1 MGNIADYGT
10 IENDFAQYITA
21 TIGELRGEQ
30 FEYDPLI
37 LDDLLPT
44 PAQVITVN
52 SSFPISGTLTSQ
64 NWDKAEGLAI
74 DAVDFLAWA
83 QANAGDHTADPIVYA
98 GFLFGDVSAEYRT
111 YLCIE
116 IAEMAYTV
124 DGPYTFV
131 NIVQAYFTKRQYRTI
146 PGGGETIMTDRKIF
160 DSFRIRLDAIGF
172 GNNLTKVIVLLKPA
186 EVAGVALYT
195 VGMMGVYTDNAGY
208 AGDFAIRSYKK
219 SWLVTEAGLDTEEEP
234 EPEIDYSPT
243 LGPSAKPKGYGQWDP
258 IKSRW
263 DKGSFDDT
271 SDIIPIDNEPTLN
284 PFNMGF
290 LNAYK
295 ITSSAQW
302 QELSA
307 ALFPTIDF
315 TQATD
320 VKDWLSYLTQ
330 VTFVKNR
337 TEFVLGCLAIP
348 CDVPAGGAMV
358 DISAGGSKLV
368 YIDDGEAYNVR
379 SYPVSKPFV
388 TVSCGTIAVPKYW
401 ANFLD
406 YVGTTAKLFLPG
418 VGFIDIKPEYFN
430 GGSIGVKYRFNVID
444 GSFMCYVT
452 SSSGVSNLSNSLIGQ
467 YSGAMCVRL
476 PITGADYSQI
486 ASGLVS
492 AIGAAGAAAAT
503 GGATAPLTGAT
514 VANLTNTLTAK
525 PHMQNANSYNASSSY
540 MSNKTPYLLIERKT
554 AQFAENYPEEIGF
567 PLNVYTKI
575 RQCKGLTICD
585 NPQIKFACTEEE
597 AKEIR
602 AALKEG
608 VIV

>member
-10 IENDFAQYITA
+10 IENDFEQIIKP
-21 TIGELRGEQ
+21 TIGELRSEAFG
-30 FEYDPLI
+30 YDPLI

-52 SSFPISGTLTSQ
+52 SSFPISGNLGSQ
-64 NWDKAEGLAI
+64 NWEQAEGLSI
-74 DAVDFLAWA
+74 DAVDFAAWC
-83 QANAGDHTADPIVYA
+83 QANVGDYSADPIVYA
-98 GFLFGDVSAEYRT
+98 GFLFGDVSEEYRT
-111 YLCIE
+111 YFCIE
-116 IAEMAYTV
+116 ISEVTYTQ
-124 DGPYTFV
+124 DGQYIYVYPSG
-131 NIVQAYFTKRQYRTI
+131 NFTKRTYRTI
-146 PGGGETIMTDRKIF
+146 PGGGGTIMTSRVVF
-160 DSFRIRLDAIGF
+160 DGWRCRYDIAGF
-172 GNNLTKVIVLLKPA
+172 GNNLDHLIVFLKPA
-186 EVAGVALYT
+186 EVAGVDLFT
-195 VGMMGVYTDNAGY
+195 IGLLGVNEDNTGSVGDAAV
-208 AGDFAIRSYKK
+208 RSYKK
-219 SWLVTEAGLDTEEEP
+219 SWLVTDAGLDTEEEP
-234 EPEIDYSPT
+234 EPESGDSPT
-243 LGPSAKPKGYGQWDP
+243 MGPSAKPKGYGQWDP
-258 IKSRW
+258 IKSRR
-263 DKGSFDDT
+263 DIGSFDDS
-271 SDIIPIDNEPTLN
+271 SDTIPIDNEPSLN

-295 ITSSAQW
+295 ITSNAQW

-315 TQATD
+315 SQATD
-320 VKDWLSYLTQ
+320 IKDWLSYLTQ

-348 CDVPAGGAMV
+348 CNVPAGSSMV
-358 DISAGGSKLV
+358 DVSAGGTKLV
-368 YIDDGEAYNVR
+368 YIDSGEAYNVR
-379 SYPVSKPFV
+379 SYPVSSPFV
-388 TVSCGTIAVPKYW
+388 TVTCGTIAVPKYW

-418 VGFIDIKPEYFN
+418 IGFIDLKPEYFN
-430 GGSIGVKYRFNVID
+430 GGTIGVKYRFNVID

-452 SSSGVSNLSNSLIGQ
+452 SSSGVSNLHDSLIGQ
-467 YSGAMCVRL
+467 YSGAMCIRL

-554 AQFAENYPEEIGF
+554 AQFSENYPEEIGF

-575 RQCKGLTICD
+575 KQCKGLTICD
-585 NPQIKFACTEEE
+585 NPQINFACTEEE

-608 VIV
+608 IIV